1 MKNNKTIDLNAD
13 LGEYSNED
21 ELNNEIS
28 LIHHITS
35 ANIACGGHAGDQV
48 SIRNIINHCIN
59 HDVLVG
65 PHPSYPDRKGFGRSD
80 FTVND
85 DALKQSII
93 E

>member
-1 MKNNKTIDLNAD
+1 MKNDKTIDLNAD

-48 SIRNIINHCIN
+48 SIRNIINHC
-59 HDVLVG
+59 VSPAG
-65 PHPSYPDRKGFGRSD
+65 YTSGDRGDTGCC
-80 FTVND
+80 
-85 DALKQSII
+85 LWH
-93 E
+93 